1 MADAYL
7 QVIAHYYAKPGNGDA
22 LVAPLTELA
31 AATRTEPA
39 NLYYEF
45 FRSPLDPDH
54 FVILEEYS
62 DANGLTAHRETEHFQ
77 RLGFGT
83 IIPLLD
89 RREVSSHMVPGDPA

>member
-1 MADAYL
+1 MAQAYL
-7 QVIAHYYAKPGNGDA
+7 QVIAHYFAQPGNGDA
-22 LVAPLTELA
+22 LVRPLTELA
-31 AATRTEPA
+31 AATRGEPK

-54 FVILEEYS
+54 FVILEKYS
-62 DANGLTAHRETEHFQ
+62 DANGLAEHRETEHFQ

-89 RREVSSHMVPGDPA
+89 RREVTSHMVQGDAA